1 MLSYTDTLHEE
12 GSQMKN
18 QWNAT
23 KQRRIP
29 VSDISGLYIAH
40 TETGRYILTYSSSTS
55 EAYDS
60 IYNTIATNDR
70 IVSIARDK
78 FL

>member
-1 MLSYTDTLHEE
+1 
-12 GSQMKN
+12 MKN
-18 QWNAT
+18 LWNAT

-70 IVSIARDK
+70 IVSIMRDK